1 VNENVKYSV
10 ALFQSVSAAMKAES
24 VLKNAGVSYKII
36 PVPKA
41 ISSECGICVRFA
53 AEDGLRISGYLSAA
67 DIVFYLHEL

>member
-1 VNENVKYSV
+1 MKYSV

-24 VLKNAGVSYKII
+24 VLKNAGVPYKII

-53 AEDGLRISGYLSAA
+53 ADDSSLISGFLSAA
-67 DIVFYLHEL
+67 DIVFHLHEL